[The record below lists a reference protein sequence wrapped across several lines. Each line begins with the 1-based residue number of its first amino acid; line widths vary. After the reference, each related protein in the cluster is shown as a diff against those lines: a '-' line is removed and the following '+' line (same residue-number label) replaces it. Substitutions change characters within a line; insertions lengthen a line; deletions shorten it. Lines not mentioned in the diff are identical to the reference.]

1 MVVVVFKIT
10 YRPGMPVA
18 DYEATGNRMVELV
31 SALPGF
37 LGMDYGASE
46 GGEIVVARFESH
58 EALADWRNLA
68 EHRAAQERGREEFFA
83 HYRIDVCE
91 PVRSYEFHA
100 EDLAGTEAA
109 A

>member
-10 YRPGMPVA
+10 YRPGMPAA

-68 EHRAAQERGREEFFA
+68 EHRAAQERGRDEFFA

-100 EDLAGTEAA
+100 GDLAGTEAA